1 MGFIKYTRTDI
12 HTIATV
18 LSDIIHFSSEDSF
31 TKKKI
36 VDLYFLR
43 ETCNDEAI
51 SPESLNKKLHEIL
64 GSGLELYLL
73 VVVPLIQ
80 IPKMINIYKNPPY
93 DSIIKLR
100 LQIGK

>member
-18 LSDIIHFSSEDSF
+18 LSDIIHFSSDDSF

-36 VDLYFLR
+36 VDLFCLK
-43 ETCNDEAI
+43 ETCNDETI

-64 GSGLELYLL
+64 GSGLELL
-73 VVVPLIQ
+73 PGA
-80 IPKMINIYKNPPY
+80 IYKPGIYAEECLNIEY
-93 DSIIKLR
+93 LKNLSK
-100 LQIGK
+100 